1 MTSRPEQY
9 DAVMDRVLD
18 TARREFPGVDF
29 ARVDGRWQATVNAEV
44 FSAGSLA
51 ELCEKLRRELPKL
64 AMEQLCRALAE
75 RSIPTRDSDVTRT
88 AGGHY
93 VLSLAPGLL
102 AWSVP
107 KMFRW
112 FNTGRMVLHPSA
124 DPAGAADLLVGLFE
138 RQPWLRYRREY
149 LEALMEPAEASPI

>member
-1 MTSRPEQY
+1 
-9 DAVMDRVLD
+9 MDRVLD

-44 FSAGSLA
+44 FGTRSLA
-51 ELCEKLRRELPKL
+51 ELCAKLRRGLPKL

-75 RSIPTRDSDVTRT
+75 RGIPTRDSDVMKT

-102 AWSVP
+102 VWSVP

-112 FNTGRMVLHPSA
+112 FNTGRMVLYPSA
-124 DPAGAADLLVGLFE
+124 DPAGAADLLVELFD
-138 RQPWLRYRREY
+138 RQPWLRHQREC
-149 LEALMEPAEASPI
+149 LEALMEPADASPI